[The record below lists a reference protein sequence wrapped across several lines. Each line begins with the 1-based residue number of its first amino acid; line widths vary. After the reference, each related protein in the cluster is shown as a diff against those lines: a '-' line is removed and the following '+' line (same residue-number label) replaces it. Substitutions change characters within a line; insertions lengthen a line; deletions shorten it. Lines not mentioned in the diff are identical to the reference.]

1 MKANSETLGGITLSG
16 QDYRI
21 GLIHVTMNSVQPILE
36 AFQIHAP
43 QVTLVNFMDE
53 SLIFELNETG
63 IVTKSMARRLLNLV
77 EKAVMSSVD
86 GILLTCSSFT
96 PVVAEISHL
105 FDVPILSADLSML
118 ERAVDMGTRIG
129 VIATIEAAGPTTTT
143 ILEEISSKRQKDVT
157 IKTVII
163 PEAFKALQNG
173 ERTKHDELIHQ
184 KALELMIDC
193 DVILFAQFSMARAL
207 ETLDFSTT
215 PILTSPEISVK
226 SIVAEISK
234 REIAK

>member
-1 MKANSETLGGITLSG
+1 MKANSENIGGSILSG
-16 QDYRI
+16 KDYRI
-21 GLIHVTMNSVQPILE
+21 GLIHATMNSVQPILD

-63 IVTKSMARRLLNLV
+63 IVTKNMSRRLMNLA
-77 EKAVMSSVD
+77 EKAEMSGVD

-96 PVVAEISHL
+96 PVVEEISHL

-118 ERAVDMGTRIG
+118 EKAVDMGARIG
-129 VIATIEAAGPTTTT
+129 VIATIEAAGPTTTK
-143 ILEEISSKRQKDVT
+143 ILEKISSNRQKDVT

-163 PEAFKALQNG
+163 PEAFEALQNG
-173 ERTKHDELIHQ
+173 NRTKHDELIHQ
-184 KALELMIDC
+184 KVFELMDNC

-207 ETLDFSTT
+207 ETLDFTTT

-234 REIAK
+234 REIVK

>member
-1 MKANSETLGGITLSG
+1 MSR

-21 GLIHVTMNSVQPILE
+21 GLIHATMNSVQPILD
-36 AFQIHAP
+36 AFQVHAP

-63 IVTKSMARRLLNLV
+63 IVTKGMARRLLNLV
-77 EKAVMSSVD
+77 EKAVMSGVD

-105 FDVPILSADLSML
+105 FDLPMLSADLSML
-118 ERAVDMGTRIG
+118 EKAVGMGTRIG
-129 VIATIEAAGPTTTT
+129 VIATVEAAGPTTTT
-143 ILEEISSKRQKDVT
+143 ILKKISSKRQKDVS
-157 IKTVII
+157 IETVII

-173 ERTKHDELIHQ
+173 DRTKHDELIHRKVQ
-184 KALELMIDC
+184 ELTIDC

-207 ETLDFSTT
+207 ETLDITT
-215 PILTSPEISVK
+215 TDIPILTSPEISVK
-226 SIVAEISK
+226 SIIDEISK
-234 REIAK
+234 REIVYDKC

>member
-1 MKANSETLGGITLSG
+1 MSR

-21 GLIHVTMNSVQPILE
+21 GLIHATMNSVQPILD
-36 AFQIHAP
+36 AFQVHAP

-63 IVTKSMARRLLNLV
+63 IVTKGMARRLLNLV
-77 EKAVMSSVD
+77 EKAVMSGVD

-105 FDVPILSADLSML
+105 FDLPMLSADLSML
-118 ERAVDMGTRIG
+118 EKAVGMGTRIG
-129 VIATIEAAGPTTTT
+129 VIATVEAAGPTTTT
-143 ILEEISSKRQKDVT
+143 ILKKISSKRQKDVS

-173 ERTKHDELIHQ
+173 DRTKHDELIHRKVQ
-184 KALELMIDC
+184 ELTIDC

-207 ETLDFSTT
+207 ETIDITT
-215 PILTSPEISVK
+215 TDKPILTSPEISVK
-226 SIVAEISK
+226 SIIEEISK
-234 REIAK
+234 REIVYDKC